1 MVVEFEGGVISN
13 TQTKMASFLNQVAT
27 FLLERHGEGLPGVHI
42 IVPTRRSVFF
52 LKRELG
58 KVIEKPLISPQ
69 IMSIEDFVT
78 EASGLSVTDPV
89 NLIFTLFEAFQEV
102 DATVDFNRFMG
113 WGTVLLSDFDRL
125 DMALVRPD
133 YLFEYLTE
141 AKALERWNMDGSP
154 PDGSSAER
162 AGTATGTRQFF
173 SLFANIRKVYGVFRS
188 KLQAMGF
195 AYPGMTYRYLAEH
208 PELLDAP
215 AGETFYFAGFNAFT
229 ASEMKIVQRCLAGG
243 GAVLWDSDA
252 YYMTANTYLEAGRYM
267 RRMRERSI
275 FGPEWNWMG
284 RDLLD
289 SEKTIHVYGVP
300 NATLQTRVAGR
311 IYREIRERNSNP
323 GLTAIVLADETLL
336 TPMLYALD
344 DSVSDVNVTMGL
356 PLRNSMIYTLA
367 DAIFELQQHIS
378 PQKSKT
384 LKYNYRFVVKVLS
397 HPFLRQY
404 GKILKEEQGRDFVEA
419 LVSEIKNNNL
429 VYLSQAH
436 LFNASGGDPSGG
448 DPLMKCLFTPWA
460 EEDSDV
466 IIGSFYELIDL
477 LRKVYRH
484 YESPAEQEYL
494 YLFYTLLGK
503 FEHTLKGREKDL
515 NIQTVRQLLFELIN
529 QNKIPFSGEPVSDLQ
544 IIGLLET
551 RALDFERV
559 IILSVNEG
567 ILPSPKRQNSL
578 IPFDIAREAGL
589 PTHEHQ
595 EALSAYYFYRLLQR
609 AEEVH
614 LLYVNTGDAMGGGEK
629 SRFLLQ
635 LENEWPG
642 YNSKIKIV
650 NQSVEWAAG
659 TLQPGGNLE
668 LAKDRLVKSQ
678 ITSYLTDRGLYP
690 THIHTL
696 LNSPFDFYLKHVL
709 RLEEDRETEETLG
722 MDKLGS
728 WLHNAFEIL
737 DLTFFLQHRDP
748 STGEIESVLSEQFRK
763 LGGYETETGLNS
775 LYYKVGAQQFMEFMK
790 EQHLKAGH
798 RWPVA
803 TEQNLSACF
812 DVDFEGEVLQVR
824 LGGKIDRVEIADD
837 GTLYVMDYKTGSV
850 DVRSEASLRKDTEKF
865 LTEDPDY
872 KMNYVRQLWL
882 YQYLV
887 YREMSKPGGWRLGDR
902 VFRLEEHRVRSG
914 FYSLRSPGKV
924 TENPLVLT
932 ETGDPYEYM
941 KETERILGIII
952 ARLLDPSLPLERREF
967 VI

>member
-1 MVVEFEGGVISN
+1 MI
-13 TQTKMASFLNQVAT
+13 SFLNQVAT
-27 FLLERHGEGLPGVHI
+27 FLLERHGDGLPGVHI
-42 IVPTRRSVFF
+42 ILPTRRSVFF

-58 KVIEKPLISPQ
+58 KIIDKPLVSPQ
-69 IMSIEDFVT
+69 ITSIEDFVT
-78 EASGLSVTDPV
+78 EISGFSVTDPV
-89 NLIFTLFEAFQEV
+89 NLIFTLFEAFREV
-102 DATVDFNRFMG
+102 DHTVDFNRFMG
-113 WGTVLLSDFDRL
+113 WGSVLLSDFDRL
-125 DMALVRPD
+125 DMAMIKSE
-133 YLFEYLTE
+133 YLFDYLTE
-141 AKALERWNMDGSP
+141 AKALERWNIDGSP
-154 PDGSSAER
+154 RDTPSVEQIGSGE
-162 AGTATGTRQFF
+162 GTRQFF

-188 KLQAMGF
+188 KLRDMGL
-195 AYPGMTYRYLAEH
+195 AYPGMTYRHLAEH
-208 PELLDAP
+208 PELLDRY
-215 AGETFYFAGFNAFT
+215 GDTTFYFAGFNAFT

-243 GAVLWDSDA
+243 GTVLWDSDA

-267 RRMRERSI
+267 RRMRERTI
-275 FGPEWNWMG
+275 FGSEWNWMS

-300 NATLQTRVAGR
+300 NATLQTRVAGQ
-311 IYREIRERNSNP
+311 IYSGIRRRNSNP
-323 GLTAIVLADETLL
+323 GLTAIVLADENLL

-378 PQKSKT
+378 SQKSKT
-384 LKYNYRFVVKVLS
+384 PKYNYRFVLKVLN

-404 GKILKEEQGRDFVEA
+404 GKILKEEQDRDFVGA
-419 LVSEIKNNNL
+419 LVSEIKNRNQ

-436 LFNASGGDPSGG
+436 LLNASGG
-448 DPLMKCLFTPWA
+448 DPLMKCIFTPWPG
-460 EEDSDV
+460 EDGEAV
-466 IIGSFYELIDL
+466 INSFYELIDR
-477 LRKVYRH
+477 LRKVYLH
-484 YESPAEQEYL
+484 NDNPAEQEYL

-503 FEHTLKGREKDL
+503 FEHTLQGRKKEV
-515 NIQTVRQLLFELIN
+515 NIQTTRQLLFELIN

-567 ILPSPKRQNSL
+567 VLPSPKRQNSL
-578 IPFDIAREAGL
+578 IPFDIARETGL

-614 LLYVNTGDAMGGGEK
+614 LLYVNTGDALGGGEK

-635 LENEWPG
+635 LENEWPV
-642 YNSKIKIV
+642 YNPKVKIV
-650 NQSVEWAAG
+650 SRPVEWALNARQQ
-659 TLQPGGNLE
+659 TSLE
-668 LAKDRLVKSQ
+668 LIKDEIVKSR
-678 ITSYLTDRGLYP
+678 IIDYLSGRGLYP

-696 LNSPFDFYLKHVL
+696 LSSPFDFYLRHVL
-709 RLEEDRETEETLG
+709 GLEEDRETEETLG

-737 DLTFFLQHRDP
+737 DVTFFLRHLEP
-748 STGEIESVLSEQFRK
+748 STSEIEAVLSEQFRK

-803 TEQNLSACF
+803 TEQNLSAGF
-812 DVDFEGEVLQVR
+812 DVDIDGEILHVR

-850 DVRSEASLRKDTEKF
+850 DVRSEGSLKKDIVKY

-887 YREMSKPGGWRLGDR
+887 YREMGKPEGWRLGDR
-902 VFRLEEHRVRSG
+902 VFRLEEHRVTSG

-932 ETGDPYEYM
+932 ETGDPYEYIR
-941 KETERILGIII
+941 ETERILGMIVS
-952 ARLLDPSLPLERREF
+952 RLLEPSALERVES
-967 VI
+967 

>member
-1 MVVEFEGGVISN
+1 MV
-13 TQTKMASFLNQVAT
+13 SFLNQVAT
-27 FLLERHGEGLPGVHI
+27 FLLERHGEGLPGVHVI
-42 IVPTRRSVFF
+42 LPTRRSVFF

-58 KVIEKPLISPQ
+58 KIIDKPLVSPH
-69 IMSIEDFVT
+69 IASIEDFVT
-78 EASGLSVTDPV
+78 EVSGFSVTDPV
-89 NLIFTLFEAFQEV
+89 NLIFTLFEAFREV
-102 DATVDFNRFMG
+102 DQTVDFNRFMG
-113 WGTVLLSDFDRL
+113 WGSVLLSDFDRL
-125 DMALVRPD
+125 DMAMIKPE
-133 YLFEYLTE
+133 YLFDYLTE
-141 AKALERWNMDGSP
+141 AKALERWNMDGLP
-154 PDGSSAER
+154 VEQE
-162 AGTATGTRQFF
+162 GTGDGTRQFF

-188 KLQAMGF
+188 KLRSMGL

-208 PELLDAP
+208 PQLLDKY
-215 AGETFYFAGFNAFT
+215 GDTTFYFAGFNAFT

-243 GAVLWDSDA
+243 GTVLWDSDA

-267 RRMRERSI
+267 RRMRERAI
-275 FGPEWNWMG
+275 FGSEWNWMS

-311 IYREIRERNSNP
+311 IYSEIRRRDSNP
-323 GLTAIVLADETLL
+323 GLTAIVLADENLL

-356 PLRNSMIYTLA
+356 PLRNSMIYTLT
-367 DAIFELQQHIS
+367 DAIFELQQHIAS
-378 PQKSKT
+378 QKSKT
-384 LKYNYRFVVKVLS
+384 PKYNYRFVLKVLN

-404 GKILKEEQGRDFVEA
+404 GKIMKEEQGRDFIGE
-419 LVSEIKNNNL
+419 LVSQIRNRNQ
-429 VYLSQAH
+429 VYLSRAH
-436 LFNASGGDPSGG
+436 LFNVADGDPSDGDPSGG
-448 DPLMKCLFTPWA
+448 DPLMKCIFTPWPA
-460 EEDSDV
+460 EDSDAV
-466 IIGSFYELIDL
+466 IGSFYELIDL
-477 LRKVYRH
+477 LRKVYR
-484 YESPAEQEYL
+484 YNDSPAEQEYL

-503 FEHTLKGREKDL
+503 FEHTLQGRKKEL
-515 NIQTVRQLLFELIN
+515 NIQTTRQLLFELIN
-529 QNKIPFSGEPVSDLQ
+529 QNKIPFSGEPISDLQ

-559 IILSVNEG
+559 IILSINEG
-567 ILPSPKRQNSL
+567 VLPSPKRQHSL
-578 IPFDIAREAGL
+578 IPFDIARETGL

-635 LENEWPG
+635 LEHEWPR
-642 YNSKIKIV
+642 YNTGVKIV
-650 NQSVEWAAG
+650 NRPVEWAVNGQRDAN
-659 TLQPGGNLE
+659 QE
-668 LAKDRLVKSQ
+668 LVKDEIVKSRM
-678 ITSYLTDRGLYP
+678 TAYLSGRGLYP

-696 LNSPFDFYLKHVL
+696 LNSPFDFYLRHVL
-709 RLEEDRETEETLG
+709 GLQEDRETEETLG

-728 WLHNAFEIL
+728 WLHNTFEIL
-737 DLTFFLQHRDP
+737 DVRFFLRHIEP
-748 STGEIESVLSEQFRK
+748 SAAEIETVLSEQFRK

-790 EQHLKAGH
+790 EQHLKTGH

-803 TEQNLSACF
+803 TEQNLSAG
-812 DVDFEGEVLQVR
+812 FEVGVRGEMLHVM

-850 DVRSEASLRKDTEKF
+850 DVRSEAGLRKDLVRY

-932 ETGDPYEYM
+932 ETGDPYAYM
-941 KETERILGIII
+941 KETERILGIIV
-952 ARLLDPSLPLERREF
+952 ARLLDPSVPLGRGEL
-967 VI
+967 